1 MTNLDR
7 KSVFLDAPNDGDQ
20 LLKLANR
27 NSFDYQ
33 PDSRESFRS
42 ELNVIAGVI
51 KEGETNHMA
60 RLLYRATR
68 G

>member
-1 MTNLDR
+1 MTSIDR

-27 NSFDYQ
+27 SSLDYQ
-33 PDSRESFRS
+33 PDRGSFRS